1 MNYMERVQ
9 EMTLEEVLERR
20 IEIRHQLED
29 LKRHHEDLLRAEKL
43 RHEQALNDVYTDHR
57 ENLARIDREHS
68 NLTLPLRDEMDALS
82 QWRKE
87 EGGAQ

>member
-20 IEIRHQLED
+20 IEIRHRLDD
-29 LKRHHEDLLRAEKL
+29 LRQQRDNQIHAETVRHNK
-43 RHEQALNDVYTDHR
+43 ALDTVYTAHR
-57 ENLARIDREHS
+57 EELSRIDREYS
-68 NLTLPLRDEMDALS
+68 GAALPLRDEMDVLS
-82 QWRKE
+82 LWRKE

>member
-29 LKRHHEDLLRAEKL
+29 LKHHREDLLHAEKL
-43 RHEQALNDVYTDHR
+43 RHEQALNDVYTAHR
-57 ENLARIDREHS
+57 EELSRIDREHS
-68 NLTLPLRDEMDALS
+68 NLTLPLRDELDALS

-87 EGGAQ
+87 EGGEQ

>member
-20 IEIRHQLED
+20 IEIRRQLED
-29 LKRHHEDLLRAEKL
+29 LKLHREDLLRAEKL
-43 RHEQALNDVYTDHR
+43 RHDQALNDSYAAHR

>member
-9 EMTLEEVLERR
+9 EMTLEEVLSRR
-20 IEIRHQLED
+20 IEIRHRLDD
-29 LKRHHEDLLRAEKL
+29 LRQQRDNQIHAETL
-43 RHEQALNDVYTDHR
+43 RHNKALDTVYTAHR
-57 ENLARIDREHS
+57 EELSRIDREYS
-68 NLTLPLRDEMDALS
+68 GAALPLRDEMDVLS